1 MKKCL
6 NALLFAGAFAGAA
19 SLHAQTIE
27 SATGAEGA
35 LRQPFAG
42 LLQRFMEHPLVL
54 GGVLLALVVVLLGL
68 AIVLW
73 RRSAGKGEASGF
85 ENTYDGG
92 FDTIQPTLAPRKDP
106 NLRPLSLNTV
116 TGARTDTVVAP
127 WSIPADFDVP
137 RFLRKSKSAFVRM
150 QTAWDQADLN
160 DIRRFTSKEL
170 FGEFFRQ
177 INERGSA
184 PNVTEVVT
192 LGAELHS
199 VETVDGYT
207 VARVKFSGMIKE
219 DAAAPV
225 APFSEIWKLSKPL
238 DGHRSWI
245 VAGIE
250 QH

>member
-6 NALLFAGAFAGAA
+6 NALLFAATFAGAA
-19 SLHAQTIE
+19 SLHAQAVE
-27 SATGAEGA
+27 SATGAEEMLA
-35 LRQPFAG
+35 QPPAS
-42 LLQRFMEHPLVL
+42 LLHSLMDRPLVL
-54 GGVLLALVVVLLGL
+54 GGVLLVLVVLSGL
-68 AIVLW
+68 VIVLW
-73 RRSAGKGEASGF
+73 RRSAGKGDASGF

-137 RFLRKSKSAFVRM
+137 RFLRKSKSAFVRL

-177 INERGSA
+177 INERGGA

-199 VETVDGYT
+199 VETVDGYY
-207 VARVKFSGMIKE
+207 VAKVKFSGMIRE

>member
-6 NALLFAGAFAGAA
+6 NALLFAGAMPGAA
-19 SLHAQTIE
+19 SLHAQTVE
-27 SATGAEGA
+27 SAPGAQGALAPSATG
-35 LRQPFAG
+35 LLQG
-42 LLQRFMEHPLVL
+42 LLQRPLVL
-54 GGVLLALVVVLLGL
+54 GGALLGLVLLLGL

-73 RRSAGKGEASGF
+73 RRSAGKGEANGF

-92 FDTIQPTLAPRKDP
+92 YDTIQPTLAPRKDP
-106 NLRPLSLNTV
+106 NLRPLSLDTV

-137 RFLRKSKSAFVRM
+137 RFLRKSKSAFVRL

-177 INERGSA
+177 INERGGA
-184 PNVTEVVT
+184 PNLTEVVT

-199 VETVDGYT
+199 VETVDGYYI
-207 VARVKFSGMIKE
+207 AKVKFSGMIRE

-225 APFSEIWKLSKPL
+225 APCVEVWKLSKPL

>member
-1 MKKCL
+1 MTKCL
-6 NALLFAGAFAGAA
+6 NALLLAAAFPVAV
-19 SLHAQTIE
+19 SLHAQTAD
-27 SATGAEGA
+27 SAPGAEGA
-35 LRQPFAG
+35 LAQPPAS
-42 LLQRFMEHPLVL
+42 LVQSLMEHSLVI
-54 GGVLLALVVVLLGL
+54 GGVLLALVALMGL

-73 RRSAGKGEASGF
+73 RRSTGKGEASGF

-92 FDTIQPTLAPRKDP
+92 FDTIQPVRPPRKDP

-137 RFLRKSKSAFVRM
+137 RFLRKSKSAFVRL

-177 INERGSA
+177 INERDGA
-184 PNVTEVVT
+184 PNLTEVVT

-199 VETVDGYT
+199 VETVDGYYI
-207 VARVKFSGMIKE
+207 ARVKFSGMIKE

-225 APFSEIWKLSKPL
+225 APFSEIWILSKPL

>member
-1 MKKCL
+1 MKKYL
-6 NALLFAGAFAGAA
+6 NALLFAATFAGAT
-19 SLHAQTIE
+19 SLHAQAVE
-27 SATGAEGA
+27 SATGAEEMLA
-35 LRQPFAG
+35 QPSSG
-42 LLQRFMEHPLVL
+42 LMQSLMQRPLVL
-54 GGVLLALVVVLLGL
+54 GGVLLVLVVLSGL
-68 AIVLW
+68 VIVLW
-73 RRSAGKGEASGF
+73 RRSAGKGDASGF

-137 RFLRKSKSAFVRM
+137 RFLRKSKSAFVRL

-177 INERGSA
+177 INERGGA

-199 VETVDGYT
+199 VETMDGYY